1 MSDYPDHFVENA
13 RLVILKYLYEDT
25 GNTGNDSLIQRHLET
40 FGIRRSRDFARTQM
54 LALRDLGAVKV
65 VEAGTAL
72 IATLTRAGMDH
83 VERRSVIAGVQRPSL
98 GN

>member
-1 MSDYPDHFVENA
+1 MSGYPDHFTQNA
-13 RLVILKYLYEDT
+13 RLVILRYLYEDT
-25 GNTGNDSLIQRHLET
+25 GNSANDSLVQQHLET
-40 FGIRRSRDFARTQM
+40 FGIRRSRDFTRTQM

-83 VERRSVIAGVQRPSL
+83 VERRSIIAGVQRPSL
-98 GN
+98 ES